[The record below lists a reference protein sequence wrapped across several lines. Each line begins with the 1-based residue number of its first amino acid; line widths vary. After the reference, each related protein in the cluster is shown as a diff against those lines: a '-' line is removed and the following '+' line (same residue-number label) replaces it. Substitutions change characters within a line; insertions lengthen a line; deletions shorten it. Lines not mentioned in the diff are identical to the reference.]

1 MSYKKEIDAFMYE
14 VIQRNPNEG
23 VFHQAV
29 YEVAE
34 NIIPFIMENPKYQ
47 GKKLLER
54 MTEPERVI
62 IFRVSWKDD
71 KGEVHVNRGYRIEMN
86 SALGPYK
93 GGLRFH
99 SSVSQ
104 DSLKFLAFE
113 QTLKNSLT
121 TLTLGGGKGGSDF
134 SPIGKSDDEI
144 MRFCYAF
151 MAQLYRYIG
160 ADTDVPAGDIGVG
173 GREIGFLFGQYKNLT
188 NQFTGVL
195 TGKGLEWGGSILRPE
210 ATGFGVVYFANQML
224 NTKGLDIKGKRVAIS
239 GFGNVAWGAVTKANE
254 LGAKVVTISGPDGYV
269 YDENG
274 ISGEKIDYMLKLR
287 YSNLDKVEP
296 FATKFGLPFIPGK
309 KPWEV
314 KADIALPCAI
324 QNEIVQEDAEAI
336 LANGYICVTEGAN
349 MPCTPE
355 AIHLFQK
362 AKLLYSPGKASN
374 AGGVAISGIE
384 MVQNAIHYR
393 YQKDEIDQRLQMIMT
408 SIHDNCIK
416 YGKDETGYID
426 YMKGANIAG
435 FVKVANAMLDQGIV

>member
-1 MSYKKEIDAFMYE
+1 MKNKKELDAFMMN
-14 VIQRNPNEG
+14 IIARNPLEN

-34 NIIPFIMENPKYQ
+34 TIIPFINENPKYQ
-47 GKKLLER
+47 DRKILER
-54 MTEPERVI
+54 LAEPERVI
-62 IFRVSWKDD
+62 IFKVSWKDD
-71 KGEVHVNRGYRIEMN
+71 KGEVQVNRGYRIEMN
-86 SALGPYK
+86 STLGPYK

-99 SSVSQ
+99 SSVGL
-104 DSLKFLAFE
+104 DTLKFLAFE
-113 QTLKNSLT
+113 QVLKNSLT
-121 TLTLGGGKGGSDF
+121 TLNLGGGKGGSDF
-134 SPIGKSDDEI
+134 NPVGKSDDEI

-151 MAQLYRYIG
+151 MSQLYRYIG

-173 GREIGFLFGQYKNLT
+173 AREIGYLFGQYKNLT

-210 ATGFGVVYFANQML
+210 ATGFGVVYFAQQML
-224 NTKGLDIKGKRVAIS
+224 QTRGESLKGKTVAVS

-269 YDENG
+269 YDPDG

-287 YSNLDKVEP
+287 YSNLDMVQP
-296 FATKFGLPFIPGK
+296 FAEKYNLAYFPNE
-309 KPWEV
+309 KPWAA

-324 QNEIVQEDAEAI
+324 QNEIVLEDAKNI
-336 LANGYICVTEGAN
+336 VNNGYICVTEGAN
-349 MPCTPE
+349 MPCTNE
-355 AIHLFQK
+355 AVHEFQK

-384 MVQNAIHYR
+384 MVQNAIHFR
-393 YQKDEIDQRLQMIMT
+393 FSKEDIDDRLQSIMK

-416 YGKDETGYID
+416 YGRNEDGWID
-426 YMKGANIAG
+426 YQKGANIAG
-435 FVKVANAMLDQGIV
+435 FVKVADAMIDQGIV